1 MEKMRISSKNLRV
14 MQIMS
19 NDHERSSYSF
29 CLNIAGEN
37 ESFKDRRRNRRQ
49 EKNIIKNANLVNNMI
64 GGFL

>member
-1 MEKMRISSKNLRV
+1 

-37 ESFKDRRRNRRQ
+37 ESFKDRRRNRNGKKKILLKMQ
-49 EKNIIKNANLVNNMI
+49 IWLIT
-64 GGFL
+64 